1 MSQLITDLV
10 MSKAQ
15 LDMEDKENIDFLG
28 ANLVK
33 NNYVH
38 QNVGK
43 IKGKVLTF
51 VIARNMIQR
60 TLRTR
65 DSFGKNPYLT
75 HFLKS

>member
-1 MSQLITDLV
+1 MESQIGQLISDLIV
-10 MSKAQ
+10 SKAQ
-15 LDMEDKENIDFLG
+15 LDMEDKENIDVLG

-51 VIARNMIQR
+51 VIARI
-60 TLRTR
+60 
-65 DSFGKNPYLT
+65 
-75 HFLKS
+75 

>member
-1 MSQLITDLV
+1 MGQLISDLIV
-10 MSKAQ
+10 SKAQ
-15 LDMEDKENIDFLG
+15 LDMEDKENVDVLG

-43 IKGKVLTF
+43 IKGKVLNF
-51 VIARNMIQR
+51 VIARNTIQR

-65 DSFGKNPYLT
+65 EWRSP
-75 HFLKS
+75 

>member
-1 MSQLITDLV
+1 MESQIGQLISELIV
-10 MSKAQ
+10 SKAQ
-15 LDMEDKENIDFLG
+15 LDMEDKENIDVLG

-43 IKGKVLTF
+43 IKGKVMTF

-65 DSFGKNPYLT
+65 EWRSP
-75 HFLKS
+75 

>member
-1 MSQLITDLV
+1 MGQLISDLV

-15 LDMEDKENIDFLG
+15 LDMEDKENIDVLG

-60 TLRTR
+60 KLRTR
-65 DSFGKNPYLT
+65 EWRSP
-75 HFLKS
+75 

>member
-1 MSQLITDLV
+1 MSQLISDLV

-15 LDMEDKENIDFLG
+15 LDMEDKENIDVLG

-43 IKGKVLTF
+43 IKGKVLNF

-65 DSFGKNPYLT
+65 EWRSP
-75 HFLKS
+75 